1 MSLSIQE
8 TEQKI
13 IVNILNQTLEIDPS
27 VKEYQKFIQ
36 TVYDKR
42 QLYYGGLM
50 EEVLAKKDSIQTFN
64 GFTEEILP
72 IYFDY
77 MERFPSVGI
86 DVLKEYGVSDVP
98 LSTLEDRLTEDRD
111 QVIHYVED
119 VYQRISLKS
128 NDYAAQKQYNHI
140 EIPSIGFQG
149 YGYGVKGA
157 LKLSALNFGTALV
170 TSLGNSIST
179 QAMQKDILNQ
189 IDKIYRSLNIPKHL
203 DEKLTSYFCRL
214 SPILESILISHD
226 ILSPSPVSR
235 SEFQTMSDEAHEW
248 EQQAL
253 DHPQEPQILSQADT
267 AWLKIIGKLP
277 NQAKAY
283 FHLYKLHEHDP
294 EAVDEIQKLAD
305 YFGVGSAYQAYI
317 ILDLRQELN
326 RISFYTPDT
335 SLDEL
340 KKILRKTTAFV
351 KQNPKVKDDPESD
364 PDQIIAELKHT
375 IERREHP
382 SNGCFITSAVC
393 KSFHKPDDCYE
404 LTAFRAFRD
413 DWLKKQPDGA
423 DLIQEYYQIAP
434 EIVTH
439 IDTSPDCNAIYLDI
453 WNTYLEPCLRAIED
467 DNMEH
472 CKSVY
477 TSMVRTLQKQYLK

>member
-248 EQQAL
+248 
-253 DHPQEPQILSQADT
+253 
-267 AWLKIIGKLP
+267 
-277 NQAKAY
+277 
-283 FHLYKLHEHDP
+283 
-294 EAVDEIQKLAD
+294 
-305 YFGVGSAYQAYI
+305 
-317 ILDLRQELN
+317 
-326 RISFYTPDT
+326 
-335 SLDEL
+335 
-340 KKILRKTTAFV
+340 
-351 KQNPKVKDDPESD
+351 
-364 PDQIIAELKHT
+364 
-375 IERREHP
+375 
-382 SNGCFITSAVC
+382 
-393 KSFHKPDDCYE
+393 
-404 LTAFRAFRD
+404 
-413 DWLKKQPDGA
+413 
-423 DLIQEYYQIAP
+423 
-434 EIVTH
+434 
-439 IDTSPDCNAIYLDI
+439 
-453 WNTYLEPCLRAIED
+453 
-467 DNMEH
+467 
-472 CKSVY
+472 
-477 TSMVRTLQKQYLK
+477 

>member
-36 TVYDKR
+36 TVHDKR
-42 QLYYGGLM
+42 QLYYDGLM

-86 DVLKEYGVSDVP
+86 DVLQEYGVSDVP

-111 QVIHYVED
+111 QVIHYVAD
-119 VYQRISLKS
+119 VYQQISLKS
-128 NDYAAQKQYNHI
+128 NDYAAQKQYDHI
-140 EIPSIGFQG
+140 EIPSIGFRG

-157 LKLSALNFGTALV
+157 LKLSALNFGTALM
-170 TSLGNSIST
+170 TSLGNSIAT

-189 IDKIYRSLNIPKHL
+189 VDKIYRSFNVPKYL
-203 DEKLTSYFCRL
+203 DEELNHYFSQL
-214 SPILESILISHD
+214 NPILADIFVSRNILP
-226 ILSPSPVSR
+226 PSPLSLN
-235 SEFQTMSDEAHEW
+235 ELQAMSDEAYKW
-248 EQQAL
+248 NQKVL
-253 DHPQEPQILSQADT
+253 DYPQEPQILSQADA
-267 AWLKIIGKLP
+267 AWLKIICKLP
-277 NQAKAY
+277 NQASAY
-283 FHLYKLHEHDP
+283 FHLYKLHKHDP

-305 YFGVGSAYQAYI
+305 YFGVSSAYQGYI
-317 ILDLRQELN
+317 ILDLRRELN
-326 RISFYTPDT
+326 RIAFYTPDT
-335 SLDEL
+335 SLEEL

-351 KQNPKVKDDPESD
+351 EQNPNVKNDLDND
-364 PDQIIAELKHT
+364 PDQIIAKLKQA
-375 IERREHP
+375 IERKEHP